1 MFDGNDDKALQRN
14 QLIAIVLMVV
24 LVVAWTHFFMPAPA
38 KHPPAQ
44 DQAVDA
50 TEGESA
56 PANPFS
62 RLDHKDAPKGDSTA
76 SPSPT
81 QPVPGA
87 VVLPPVAEASQTPAE
102 DEIPLENPNLELVFT
117 RVGARLKQATVRL
130 GENGV
135 DSIQLVPQNTLLSDT
150 EALYPLGLLFGDS
163 NLADALNFRRWE
175 RVETTGPREVAFE
188 IEVPGYALL
197 RKTFTL
203 AEETHVLNVRIAY
216 TNLGGE
222 KRLLGLDRDIPAF
235 SLCWEPNVASGDLQ
249 KGAQQNV
256 VWRKDGSNLY
266 HATSKFKLPGGEAWY
281 NERVLDPEWAAV
293 CSAYFTVA
301 LRPDFEDADA
311 WYHGTPSVFRL
322 GVGTPRTEVGAG
334 ETVEFAYQAYV
345 GPRGTKPLRSAWPTL
360 DTALAFF
367 TSVTIMDQFA
377 KLLLTV
383 LVWFHDNIV
392 ANYGLAII
400 FLTVLVRMVMFPL
413 TWKSML
419 SMRKMSLLAPEMEK
433 IKQECKEDQQEMTKR
448 VTALYRERGV
458 SPLGGCLP
466 MLLQMPVFIALYR
479 MLWSAYELRRA
490 PFIFWMQDLSEP
502 DRFLTLPFSIPIPF
516 SSTPLETLNLLPVLM
531 ALAMVISQKLM
542 PMSGPAQT
550 SQQKTMM
557 TIMPVFF
564 SVITYNMAS
573 GLNLYILVST
583 LLGIAQNYFIRNI
596 PMDSEA
602 VQPKKK
608 PARPRHFYDAVRA
621 KQREINKEVRKR
633 KQRERRRKD
642 SKDSK

>member
-14 QLIAIVLMVV
+14 QLLAIVLMVV
-24 LVVAWTHFFMPAPA
+24 LVVAWTHFFMPASV
-38 KHPPAQ
+38 KRPPDTEKATSVQ
-44 DQAVDA
+44 EGEAAPTLPFARTDQADA
-50 TEGESA
+50 SA
-56 PANPFS
+56 
-62 RLDHKDAPKGDSTA
+62 GDTDSA
-76 SPSPT
+76 E
-81 QPVPGA
+81 PVPGS
-87 VVLPPVAEASQTPAE
+87 VVLPPVATAPETPGA
-102 DEIPLENPNLELVFT
+102 DEVVLENRNLELVFT
-117 RVGARLKQATVRL
+117 CVGARLKRATVRL
-130 GENGV
+130 GEDGV
-135 DSIQLVPQNTLLSDT
+135 DSIQLVPQNAQLGDA
-150 EALYPLGLLFGDS
+150 EALYPLGLFFSDAT
-163 NLADALNFRRWE
+163 LADELNFRRWE
-175 RVETTGPREVAFE
+175 RVETASAREVAFQ
-188 IEVPGYALL
+188 IEVPGYVRI

-203 AEETHVLNVRIAY
+203 AEEAHVLGARIAY

-222 KRLLGLDRDIPAF
+222 KRLLGLDRDVPAL

-249 KGAQQNV
+249 KGSQQNV
-256 VWRKDGSNLY
+256 VWRKDGANKY
-266 HATSKFKLPGGEAWY
+266 HGTAGFELPGGDAWY
-281 NERVLDPEWAAV
+281 NERILDPEWTAI

-301 LRPDFEDADA
+301 IKPEFEAADA
-311 WYHGTPSVFRL
+311 WYHGMPSVFRM
-322 GVGTPRTEVGAG
+322 GVGAPRTEVGPG
-334 ETVEFAYQAYV
+334 ETVEYAYQTYV
-345 GPRGTKPLRSAWPTL
+345 GPRGRKPLAAAWPTL
-360 DTALAFF
+360 DTSLAFF

-377 KLLLTV
+377 KLLLTI

-400 FLTVLVRMVMFPL
+400 FLTLLVRLVMFPL

-419 SMRKMSLLAPEMEK
+419 SMKKMSMLAPEMEK

-531 ALAMVISQKLM
+531 ALAMVVSQKLM

-583 LLGIAQNYFIRNI
+583 LLGIAQNYFIRSI
-596 PMDSEA
+596 PMDAEA
-602 VQPKKK
+602 VQAKKK

-621 KQREINKEVRKR
+621 KQREINKEVRKN
-633 KQRERRRKD
+633 KQRSRRRKD
-642 SKDSK
+642 PRERK